1 MINFKVFHKYN
12 NINQVLNRSN
22 YKYVCHINNK
32 LIGFKAFETNNIPF
46 KIKYFSVTTYCGS
59 EDS

>member
-1 MINFKVFHKYN
+1 MDKMN
-12 NINQVLNRSN
+12 
-22 YKYVCHINNK
+22 
-32 LIGFKAFETNNIPF
+32 KAFETNNIPF